1 MALNEQQQLELQH
14 ILNSDIFKRAQEEV
28 LKMSDG
34 SVENLPLDEASIKMA
49 IEKGVR
55 NAFRL
60 LRRIST
66 PHTSQEPVARRSIQR
81 ISK

>member
-1 MALNEQQQLELQH
+1 MALNQAQQIELGQM
-14 ILNSDIFKRAQEEV
+14 LDSEVFKAAQAEV

-34 SVENLPLDEASIKMA
+34 SVDSLLAPEAAIKMA

-60 LRRIST
+60 LRLAA
-66 PHTSQEPVARRSIQR
+66 TSQGRAETLRSNTVSR
-81 ISK
+81 TK

>member
-14 ILNSDIFKRAQEEV
+14 ILDSDTFKRAQEEV

-34 SVENLPLDEASIKMA
+34 SVESLPLDQASVKMA

-66 PHTSQEPVARRSIQR
+66 PYHTQDPVARRTIQR
-81 ISK
+81 TSK